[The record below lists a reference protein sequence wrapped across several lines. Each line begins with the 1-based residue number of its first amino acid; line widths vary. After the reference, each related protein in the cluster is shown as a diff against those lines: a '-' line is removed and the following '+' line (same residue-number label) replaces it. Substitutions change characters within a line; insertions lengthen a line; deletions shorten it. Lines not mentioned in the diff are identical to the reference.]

1 MNLTFLVR
9 NKRITRKGL
18 EALVG
23 DTAGHYT
30 FTVDFDQ
37 EWEGLVKVV
46 VFQNGADTAQMIYT
60 GQSALPPQVSGRGDL
75 YVACH
80 GYRRAG
86 DTVAV
91 VRTIRMTR
99 PVRLLG
105 SSPMAGGSVQQYTPT
120 VFEQVLGAA
129 QAAEN
134 AAKEAAGLAAELR
147 AQREQGEFNGPAG
160 PAGQAATVTV
170 EDVREGEQAAVVN
183 LGTERNARLHF
194 TLPRGRGIAAV
205 EDNWDGTWTV
215 TYTDGSSQVLTAP
228 GTATEPGQEILARA
242 VAAYLTEYPPEPGP
256 EGPAGADGR
265 GIETVSYSAETGL
278 WTVTYTDGAA
288 QTVAGPEIP
297 SLLSQ
302 LAGDAEHRTVTDA
315 EKSAWNGK
323 SEFSGAY
330 GDLSGVPSSFTPGA
344 HDQAAETITEG
355 TFAGAVK
362 AGSQDPET
370 MLLRNCKAVS
380 AEEDPAAEGEIVW
393 VYA

>member
-1 MNLTFLVR
+1 MNLTFMVR

-80 GYRRAG
+80 GYRRVG

-129 QAAEN
+129 QAAES

-147 AQREQGEFNGPAG
+147 AQREQGEFNGLAG
-160 PAGQAATVTV
+160 PAGQA
-170 EDVREGEQAAVVN
+170 
-183 LGTERNARLHF
+183 L
-194 TLPRGRGIAAV
+194 
-205 EDNWDGTWTV
+205 
-215 TYTDGSSQVLTAP
+215 Y
-228 GTATEPGQEILARA
+228 
-242 VAAYLTEYPPEPGP
+242 
-256 EGPAGADGR
+256 
-265 GIETVSYSAETGL
+265 
-278 WTVTYTDGAA
+278 
-288 QTVAGPEIP
+288 
-297 SLLSQ
+297 
-302 LAGDAEHRTVTDA
+302 
-315 EKSAWNGK
+315 
-323 SEFSGAY
+323 
-330 GDLSGVPSSFTPGA
+330 
-344 HDQAAETITEG
+344 
-355 TFAGAVK
+355 
-362 AGSQDPET
+362 
-370 MLLRNCKAVS
+370 
-380 AEEDPAAEGEIVW
+380 
-393 VYA
+393 